1 MAEVSSGYVVS
12 CSIFHL
18 YVHVGS
24 GRCLQGDFSD
34 SVFGCCDVISVVL
47 VNGRLDKATAMR
59 QKELA
64 EFSPKPIANAD
75 AKRSWFYRQYKDCLL
90 QLSLAICCTGLTV
103 AGSSVHVVFAS
114 CNV

>member
-12 CSIFHL
+12 CSIFLL

-64 EFSPKPIANAD
+64 EFSPKLIANAD
-75 AKRSWFYRQYKDCLL
+75 TQHSWSYRQYKR
-90 QLSLAICCTGLTV
+90 LSSPAIASYPLY
-103 AGSSVHVVFAS
+103 GSDGCWQRVHVVFAS
-114 CNV
+114 